1 MAKRGSDFDLIVIG
15 SGAAGSAGALMA
27 AGARQKVAII
37 EADKWGGSSLN
48 YSDVPFGAL
57 FQVSHLLAQS
67 IAGAKFGIS
76 SSNLRY
82 NYPTINNWKNTA
94 MRRAGANSKKTLEE
108 AGITTVHGVAH
119 FVGPR
124 QISVGNTQLSADK
137 FLIATGAHMMDT
149 GIKGLES
156 VDFLTPES
164 VLDMTRPPKTIF
176 IVGGGST
183 GCELAQFFAELGTKV
198 LIADVTGRLL
208 PREDEE
214 VGQVMDETF
223 NKLGIKVLTQSRVV
237 ALQKDAVSKKVIFMR
252 GGQEKSVRID
262 EVVLCTGSTPAT
274 DLGLENAGVKYSAKG
289 TRVAKTMQTTMKHI
303 YAAGDC
309 IGGNSSA
316 EKAVLEAG
324 VGLSNL
330 INRTKIVADYAGLSR
345 VTRTMPEVASVGAT
359 EDDCMRHDRKIRKV
373 TVPLSVAQIS
383 NTEDFH
389 GGFVKLLTDRNKKII
404 GGTVVA
410 PQATL
415 MIQEIALAIRFNLTP
430 ADVADTPHVA
440 SDWGEVVRIA
450 ARRLT

>member
-223 NKLGIKVLTQSRVV
+223 NKLGIKVLYGCQS
-237 ALQKDAVSKKVIFMR
+237 
-252 GGQEKSVRID
+252 
-262 EVVLCTGSTPAT
+262 
-274 DLGLENAGVKYSAKG
+274 
-289 TRVAKTMQTTMKHI
+289 
-303 YAAGDC
+303 
-309 IGGNSSA
+309 SS
-316 EKAVLEAG
+316 
-324 VGLSNL
+324 
-330 INRTKIVADYAGLSR
+330 
-345 VTRTMPEVASVGAT
+345 
-359 EDDCMRHDRKIRKV
+359 
-373 TVPLSVAQIS
+373 
-383 NTEDFH
+383 
-389 GGFVKLLTDRNKKII
+389 LTLR
-404 GGTVVA
+404 
-410 PQATL
+410 
-415 MIQEIALAIRFNLTP
+415 
-430 ADVADTPHVA
+430 
-440 SDWGEVVRIA
+440 
-450 ARRLT
+450 